1 MSDERK
7 EQPQGE
13 PQESRGP
20 GSMKM
25 AQGTEQLTT
34 WAVDQA
40 GIWGRVYREFKADTE
55 DVTVALRLTMNLMSE
70 TIRMISRGG
79 QE

>member
-7 EQPQGE
+7 EQPQEE
-13 PQESRGP
+13 PRGP

-40 GIWGRVYREFKADTE
+40 GIWGRVYREFKADTD
-55 DVTVALRLTMNLMSE
+55 DVSVALRLTMNLMSE
-70 TIRMISRGG
+70 TIRMISRGA